1 MWKLDL
7 KHVYF
12 FIPLSE
18 DDKGGYVRFYWEGN
32 FYQFLFLCWIETV
45 IIIYLHDM
53 LMMGKSVKERLNFR
67 DTVILLL

>member
-7 KHVYF
+7 KDVYF
-12 FIPLSE
+12 LIPLSE
-18 DDKGGYVRFYWEGN
+18 DAKGYVRFYWEGN
-32 FYQFLFLCWIETV
+32 FYQFLFLYWIETV